1 MGWLNLKDGTYGVV
15 VWFRWYHP
23 PLAGWLKMA
32 WWRFGG
38 NGEDLNVFQRYKLD
52 NSFFMILMRRISY
65 VQAE

>member
-1 MGWLNLKDGTYGVV
+1 MGWLDRKDDTYGVV
-15 VWFRWYHP
+15 VRSRWYHP
-23 PLAGWLKMA
+23 WAGWLKMA
-32 WWRFGG
+32 WWRFGE